1 MNKKILLVDFNGL
14 AVRVLSAIK
23 FSDLT
28 PEGGKYLILNSLLT
42 LKQRFKDYTCII
54 CNDNS
59 SWRRDYFPYYK
70 AKRRKAVEKD
80 IINWKSIYN
89 IIDETSA
96 DLKNEFGWC
105 CLNIHKC
112 EADDIIAVLAN
123 HLPAD
128 YSIVIASR
136 DKDLYQLTKRSNVRQ
151 YDPFTRKYITM
162 DLPPLAYLNVQIATG
177 DSGDGVPNMLSADE
191 CFVSD
196 IRQTPLRKSKILEY
210 LAMVGED
217 EKITKY
223 YMRNKTLIDL
233 DCIPY
238 ELVQTVI
245 EAYTNYE
252 YHKSSNI
259 FNYCYQNKLTRLLPL
274 VNALMNSEKV

>member
-245 EAYTNYE
+245 ESYTNYE